1 MRAAPFLLL
10 GLVLLSGCPKPKPSL
25 YYTEASNSYATLT
38 GKLGDD
44 AYADEGMTKIEEL
57 LRKVPDDSLD
67 APQAKQLIGRII
79 SERKRIET
87 EKAAHDK
94 ALEQALKPTQG
105 FAGSG
110 TILEAPADVDAGNPR
125 ALHAGMSPEEVTKV
139 SGDCFSYKETIK
151 TFHGD
156 GAEAQG
162 RIWLLNADDVC
173 HKRYP
178 ELESKALVF
187 EQDKL
192 FQIVSDNVIKR
203 DGVDAGAPPAKP
215 TQAAATKPTEP
226 EVPAADT
233 TKPPPDENTNPGQV
247 EPPAPQ

>member
-10 GLVLLSGCPKPKPSL
+10 GLVVLSGCPKPKPSL

-38 GKLGDD
+38 ARLGDD
-44 AYADEGMTKIEEL
+44 AFTDEGMTKIEEL

-67 APQAKQLIGRII
+67 SAAAKQLLGRITG
-79 SERKRIET
+79 ERKRIEG

-110 TILEAPADVDAGNPR
+110 STAEAPADVDAGNPR
-125 ALHAGMSPEEVTKV
+125 ALRNGMTPEEVTKV

-156 GAEAQG
+156 GAEGQG
-162 RIWLLNADDVC
+162 KVWLINADDVC

-178 ELESKALVF
+178 EMEGRALVF

-192 FQIVSDNVIKR
+192 FQIVSDAVIKR
-203 DGVDAGAPPAKP
+203 EVADAGAPPAKP
-215 TQAAATKPTEP
+215 TQAATPKPTEP
-226 EVPAADT
+226 ERPAADT
-233 TKPPPDENTNPGQV
+233 TKPPPDENTNPGQI
-247 EPPAPQ
+247 EPAPQ